1 MTTSEIDRSRTLSLM
16 ALAASWA
23 AALVI
28 AASITALWYLLAD
41 RSVGAF
47 LLLAVPLAV
56 IALAGVLR
64 QHSRVHAERQFRTA
78 LDVYAEQQI
87 RWEQRRTLRR

>member
-1 MTTSEIDRSRTLSLM
+1 
-16 ALAASWA
+16 
-23 AALVI
+23 
-28 AASITALWYLLAD
+28 
-41 RSVGAF
+41 
-47 LLLAVPLAV
+47 V